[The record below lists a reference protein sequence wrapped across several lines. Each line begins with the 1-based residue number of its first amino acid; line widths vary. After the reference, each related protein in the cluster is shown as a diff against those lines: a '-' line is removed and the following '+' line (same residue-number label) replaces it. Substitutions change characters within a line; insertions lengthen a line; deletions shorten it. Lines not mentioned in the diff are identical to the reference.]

1 MGEEFHEGT
10 ASSATLSFASRP
22 VPSKA
27 SALWEAQLIVS
38 VRVCIAKQAVRLR
51 TTQIATNRS
60 GWLALSTRLRM
71 LMASGVTALL
81 EACSSVQDISHAIL
95 GFFCAIRVLPFLPV
109 L

>member
-1 MGEEFHEGT
+1 MKAQPLRLGPLHPDRSP
-10 ASSATLSFASRP
+10 ARQARSRQ
-22 VPSKA
+22 
-27 SALWEAQLIVS
+27 AQRIVS
-38 VRVCIAKQAVRLR
+38 VRVGIAKQAVRLR

-81 EACSSVQDISHAIL
+81 EACSSVHCISHAIL
-95 GFFCAIRVLPFLPV
+95 GFFCAIRILPFSPV